1 MFGGDKRNLIIAIG
15 VIFVILVGWQF
26 LMPALFPSDERP
38 RRVAEQREP
47 GTAPPSLD
55 QAAPEMTT
63 GADAPDQA
71 QLRQAGIDSPRIT
84 IESRRLSGSIARLGG
99 RIDSVTLLDYHE
111 TADEESPNIVLF
123 QPRDAARPFF
133 ADFGWITAAGGI
145 ALPQP
150 DTLWDADRT
159 TLSPGRPVTLHWDNG
174 AGLSFTRKIAVDDD
188 FVFTVTQSVR
198 NTTAA
203 PIALAPYSRIAR
215 FSDAT
220 ESILPFKPLF
230 IFQDGAL
237 GIFGEDY
244 QEADYDDMRDA
255 YDAQMKNP
263 RAGADYR
270 YEATGGWMGLTDKYW
285 LVALIPDQATPLHG
299 SFEYVPVDDGQADS
313 FQTIYEAEPLTVNPR
328 QTVSLTSHLFTGA
341 KVISLLDRYE
351 DVLGV
356 DRLDLAVDFGPA
368 WFLSK
373 PMFYVIDFFNRATG
387 NFGVAILL
395 LTICVRVLLFPLAN
409 KAYASMSRMRKLQ
422 PEMIRLRERFKDD
435 KQRMN
440 TELMKLYREQKANP
454 VAGCLPL
461 VAQIPV
467 FFALYYM
474 LFVTIEMRHAP
485 FFGWIDDLSAP
496 DPMTFITAFGF
507 LDWPAPEFLLVGI
520 WPLVFGATMWLQ
532 MKLNPQPMEPIQQK
546 IMMALPIIFLFLFA
560 RFPAGLVVYWTWNN
574 VLSIGQQWLIM
585 RRMGITRQSLA
596 VDAEKIKK
604 IKEAAEK
611 GTLLKPSRSSRK
623 KTTRSGPNKE
633 GARAS
638 TEGATRRDGAARA
651 RTAQPRASEARR
663 DDAPRRKSGTATGNS
678 KRAETSTRSGRTE
691 PAGGQKTRAK
701 SAPRARTERKSEA
714 RSETTGA
721 GTSSV
726 KRATAERARIARRK
740 ALARKQRQKAAGRR
754 KQAPTAARQAGAH
767 RRPAHELHGAPQGGS
782 RDPPRRGYSP
792 AHPRACGRERAPEI
806 ASPAQGGT
814 RRRSCRRRERRS
826 GRSAPRCGASG
837 RGTATDWRGRRRSH
851 RGKRSGGTGII
862 PGHVRRRRRMDEPG
876 PAEAPAPENA
886 EARAAAL
893 EAGRRLFA
901 RPCRFVAGV
910 AGPDGLPA
918 PTLPEIAFAG
928 RSNVGKSSLV
938 NALTGQ
944 RALARISNT
953 PGRTRELNFFDLD
966 GRLTLVDLPGYGY
979 AAASRQKIKAWTRL
993 AEAYLRGRSTLR
1005 RVCLLLDARRGIT
1018 SADEPVMAAFD
1029 QSAVSFL
1036 AVLTKCDKLA
1046 PEALTAQTAA
1056 IEAALAAHVAAYPSL
1071 IATSARTGAG
1081 IAALR
1086 SHLAALATA
1095 ERIG

>member
-1 MFGGDKRNLIIAIG
+1 MFGEDKRNLIIAIG

-26 LMPALFPSDERP
+26 LMPALFPPDERP

-159 TLSPGRPVTLHWDNG
+159 TLSPGKPVTLHWDNG

-285 LVALIPDQATPLHG
+285 LVALIPDQTTPLHG

-356 DRLDLAVDFGPA
+356 ERLDLAVDFGPA

-663 DDAPRRKSGTATGNS
+663 DDAPRRKSGTAAGNS

-714 RSETTGA
+714 RSETGA

-754 KQAPTAARQAGAH
+754 KQAPTAARPKQAPTAARPTGFMERLKAGLGIPPAEGTPPPTPAPAAEKEPRKS
-767 RRPAHELHGAPQGGS
+767 RRQRKA
-782 RDPPRRGYSP
+782 
-792 AHPRACGRERAPEI
+792 ERAAARAGVESD
-806 ASPAQGGT
+806 A
-814 RRRSCRRRERRS
+814 
-826 GRSAPRCGASG
+826 
-837 RGTATDWRGRRRSH
+837 
-851 RGKRSGGTGII
+851 
-862 PGHVRRRRRMDEPG
+862 
-876 PAEAPAPENA
+876 PAEAPLDAAPADEAPQPTGAAADAPTEESDAAAPESSPDTPA
-886 EARAAAL
+886 DGGEWTSQDQPRP
-893 EAGRRLFA
+893 RR
-901 RPCRFVAGV
+901 
-910 AGPDGLPA
+910 
-918 PTLPEIAFAG
+918 
-928 RSNVGKSSLV
+928 
-938 NALTGQ
+938 Q
-944 RALARISNT
+944 
-953 PGRTRELNFFDLD
+953 RTRK
-966 GRLTLVDLPGYGY
+966 R
-979 AAASRQKIKAWTRL
+979 
-993 AEAYLRGRSTLR
+993 
-1005 RVCLLLDARRGIT
+1005 ARR
-1018 SADEPVMAAFD
+1018 
-1029 QSAVSFL
+1029 
-1036 AVLTKCDKLA
+1036 
-1046 PEALTAQTAA
+1046 
-1056 IEAALAAHVAAYPSL
+1056 
-1071 IATSARTGAG
+1071 R
-1081 IAALR
+1081 
-1086 SHLAALATA
+1086 
-1095 ERIG
+1095 

>member
-1 MFGGDKRNLIIAIG
+1 MFGEDKRNLIIAIG

-255 YDAQMKNP
+255 YDAQVKNP

-663 DDAPRRKSGTATGNS
+663 DDAPRRKSGTAAGNS

-701 SAPRARTERKSEA
+701 SAPRPRTERKSEA

-754 KQAPTAARQAGAH
+754 KRAGASRCPPPPGPRASWSAS
-767 RRPAHELHGAPQGGS
+767 RRVSGS
-782 RDPPRRGYSP
+782 PPPRVLPRPPPRLRPRKSP
-792 AHPRACGRERAPEI
+792 GNRVASARRNAPPLVPASRATLRPKRPSMRRQRTRHRNRLARPPTLPQRKAKRRHRNHPRTRPPTTANGRARTSRGPGARERGSARGGARSRP
-806 ASPAQGGT
+806 PAV
-814 RRRSCRRRERRS
+814 R
-826 GRSAPRCGASG
+826 AALPL
-837 RGTATDWRGRRRSH
+837 
-851 RGKRSGGTGII
+851 
-862 PGHVRRRRRMDEPG
+862 RRRRRR
-876 PAEAPAPENA
+876 ARWS
-886 EARAAAL
+886 ARAHPARDRLRRPFQRRQVEPRQRAYRPASAGAHL
-893 EAGRRLFA
+893 EHTGAHEGAQLFRPGWPAHARRPAGLRLRRRLQTEDQGLDTP
-901 RPCRFVAGV
+901 RG
-910 AGPDGLPA
+910 GLPA
-918 PTLPEIAFAG
+918 RQVDAPAGLPA
-928 RSNVGKSSLV
+928 
-938 NALTGQ
+938 
-944 RALARISNT
+944 AR
-953 PGRTRELNFFDLD
+953 RKARHH
-966 GRLTLVDLPGYGY
+966 
-979 AAASRQKIKAWTRL
+979 ASR
-993 AEAYLRGRSTLR
+993 
-1005 RVCLLLDARRGIT
+1005 
-1018 SADEPVMAAFD
+1018 
-1029 QSAVSFL
+1029 
-1036 AVLTKCDKLA
+1036 
-1046 PEALTAQTAA
+1046 
-1056 IEAALAAHVAAYPSL
+1056 
-1071 IATSARTGAG
+1071 
-1081 IAALR
+1081 
-1086 SHLAALATA
+1086 
-1095 ERIG
+1095 

>member
-1 MFGGDKRNLIIAIG
+1 MFGEDKRNLIIAIG

-159 TLSPGRPVTLHWDNG
+159 TLSPGKPVTLHWDNG

-255 YDAQMKNP
+255 YDAQVKNP

-285 LVALIPDQATPLHG
+285 LVALIPDQTTPLHG

-623 KTTRSGPNKE
+623 KTTRSGPAKD

-638 TEGATRRDGAARA
+638 TEGAKRRDGAARA

-740 ALARKQRQKAAGRR
+740 ALARKQRQKATGRR
-754 KQAPTAARQAGAH
+754 KQVPTAARPTGFMERLKAGLGIP
-767 RRPAHELHGAPQGGS
+767 PAEGAPPPTPAPAAEKEPQKS
-782 RDPPRRGYSP
+782 RRQRK
-792 AHPRACGRERAPEI
+792 AERAAARAGVESD
-806 ASPAQGGT
+806 A
-814 RRRSCRRRERRS
+814 
-826 GRSAPRCGASG
+826 
-837 RGTATDWRGRRRSH
+837 
-851 RGKRSGGTGII
+851 
-862 PGHVRRRRRMDEPG
+862 
-876 PAEAPAPENA
+876 PAEAPLDAAPADEAPQPTGAAADAPTEESEAAAPESS
-886 EARAAAL
+886 
-893 EAGRRLFA
+893 
-901 RPCRFVAGV
+901 
-910 AGPDGLPA
+910 PD
-918 PTLPEIAFAG
+918 
-928 RSNVGKSSLV
+928 
-938 NALTGQ
+938 
-944 RALARISNT
+944 
-953 PGRTRELNFFDLD
+953 
-966 GRLTLVDLPGYGY
+966 
-979 AAASRQKIKAWTRL
+979 
-993 AEAYLRGRSTLR
+993 
-1005 RVCLLLDARRGIT
+1005 T
-1018 SADEPVMAAFD
+1018 SADDGEWTSQD
-1029 QSAVSFL
+1029 QPRPRRQR
-1036 AVLTKCDKLA
+1036 TRKR
-1046 PEALTAQTAA
+1046 
-1056 IEAALAAHVAAYPSL
+1056 
-1071 IATSARTGAG
+1071 AR
-1081 IAALR
+1081 R
-1086 SHLAALATA
+1086 
-1095 ERIG
+1095 R